1 MFASVFDGREG
12 ADDSLIIGNVLL
24 LIERDIKVNLD
35 ANHSSQPPTSA
46 VVPPKKQWEAHPNE
60 NSLPFQIDVC
70 DCNLVGE
77 RHGVVCLTAS
87 IRRTIV
93 LKLGPQ

>member
-24 LIERDIKVNLD
+24 LIEGNIKVNLD

-46 VVPPKKQWEAHPNE
+46 VVPPKK
-60 NSLPFQIDVC
+60 
-70 DCNLVGE
+70 
-77 RHGVVCLTAS
+77 
-87 IRRTIV
+87 
-93 LKLGPQ
+93 

>member
-35 ANHSSQPPTSA
+35 AN
-46 VVPPKKQWEAHPNE
+46 
-60 NSLPFQIDVC
+60 
-70 DCNLVGE
+70 
-77 RHGVVCLTAS
+77 
-87 IRRTIV
+87 
-93 LKLGPQ
+93 